1 MPAFPCYGRRP
12 NHLKQRLNP
21 FMAKSTL
28 SFVCQNCGAAYN
40 RWQGKC
46 ESCGEWNTL
55 AEEDVTGATTMPVS
69 IRSKRK
75 GRLFKL
81 ETLTG
86 KSADAPRLPSG
97 MVELDRVTGGG
108 FVRGS
113 VLLVGGD
120 PGIGKSTLLT
130 QATSL
135 MARAGH
141 RAVYISG
148 EEAVAQVRL
157 RAERLGL
164 ADAPVQLAAET
175 SVEDIVSTLSEGAVP
190 RLIVI
195 DSIQTMWTDTVESA
209 PGTVTQVR
217 ASAQALIRFAK
228 KSGAAIILVGHV
240 TKDGQI
246 AGPRVVEHMVDA
258 VLSFE
263 GEGSQQ
269 FRILR
274 AVKNRFGPTDEIG
287 VFEMT
292 GLGLR
297 EVSNPSELFLS
308 ERDLGSPGTA
318 VFAGIEGTRPV
329 LVELQA
335 LVAPTSLGTPRR
347 AVVGWDPSRLSM
359 VLAVLEAHCGVK
371 LSGHDVYLNVAG
383 GLRIQEPAADL
394 AAAAALV
401 SSLVNAPLADGR
413 GLFRRDFA
421 FRRGPAGGA
430 DLGPAEGSGE
440 TRLRPRHPARSGP
453 RRGRRRCRSLP
464 QYRGRI
470 DHPGRGYRRARHPKG
485 KPRWQPGDRGGGE
498 KCHTCE
504 IPASGRL
511 AGRDLARPRRY
522 TTRARPGVTR
532 FPALREGPYA
542 PHLGRYRHADSRFGT
557 YGRT

>member
-1 MPAFPCYGRRP
+1 
-12 NHLKQRLNP
+12 
-21 FMAKSTL
+21 MAKSTP

-55 AEEDVTGATTMPVS
+55 AEEDTTGSVPVS
-69 IRSKRK
+69 IRSKRR
-75 GRLFKL
+75 GRTFAL
-81 ETLTG
+81 ESLTG
-86 KSADAPRLPSG
+86 KSNDAPRLSSR
-97 MVELDRVTGGG
+97 M
-108 FVRGS
+108 
-113 VLLVGGD
+113 
-120 PGIGKSTLLT
+120 
-130 QATSL
+130 
-135 MARAGH
+135 
-141 RAVYISG
+141 
-148 EEAVAQVRL
+148 
-157 RAERLGL
+157 
-164 ADAPVQLAAET
+164 
-175 SVEDIVSTLSEGAVP
+175 
-190 RLIVI
+190 
-195 DSIQTMWTDTVESA
+195 
-209 PGTVTQVR
+209 TQVR

-263 GEGSQQ
+263 GEGSQH

-274 AVKNRFGPTDEIG
+274 AMKNRFGPTDEIG

-308 ERDLGSPGTA
+308 ERDLGSPGPP

-335 LVAPTSLGTPRR
+335 LVAPTTLGTPRR

-401 SSLVNAPLADGR
+401 SSLVTAPLPADGVYFGEISLSGAVRPVAQTAARLKEAAKLGFGRAVLPESAR
-413 GLFRRDFA
+413 GEVGTDAGLALNTVASLANLVADIAAQPTDGGQRR
-421 FRRGPAGGA
+421 
-430 DLGPAEGSGE
+430 
-440 TRLRPRHPARSGP
+440 TKYPRQEDG
-453 RRGRRRCRSLP
+453 
-464 QYRGRI
+464 
-470 DHPGRGYRRARHPKG
+470 
-485 KPRWQPGDRGGGE
+485 
-498 KCHTCE
+498 
-504 IPASGRL
+504 
-511 AGRDLARPRRY
+511 
-522 TTRARPGVTR
+522 
-532 FPALREGPYA
+532 
-542 PHLGRYRHADSRFGT
+542 
-557 YGRT
+557 